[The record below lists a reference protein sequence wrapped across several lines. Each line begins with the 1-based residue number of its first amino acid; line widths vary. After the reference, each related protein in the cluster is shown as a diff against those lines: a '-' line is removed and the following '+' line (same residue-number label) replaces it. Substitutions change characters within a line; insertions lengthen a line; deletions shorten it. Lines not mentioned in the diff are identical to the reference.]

1 MKFRVFIDTNV
12 FIYSFE
18 FSDSNSAKIIGLLN
32 DGKIEA
38 ITSERV
44 LKEVTHYFEK
54 AHSLIL
60 ARKFRRFIL
69 SSCIVIMQDEVLE
82 EIESLKGKIKEK
94 DAEQLAITRKYGIKF
109 LISYDRDFEVFQEYT
124 IPKRFL
130 ELLKKKTSDSEF

>member
-1 MKFRVFIDTNV
+1 MKFRVFIDTNI

-32 DGKIEA
+32 NEKIEA

-44 LKEVTHYFEK
+44 LKEVTYYFEK

-69 SSCIVIMQDEVLE
+69 SSCIVIMRDEVLE
-82 EIESLKGKIKEK
+82 EIELLKGKIKEK

-109 LISYDRDFEVFQEYT
+109 LVSYDRDFEVFQEYT
-124 IPKRFL
+124 TPKKFL
-130 ELLKKKTSDSEF
+130 ELLKNKTSDSEF